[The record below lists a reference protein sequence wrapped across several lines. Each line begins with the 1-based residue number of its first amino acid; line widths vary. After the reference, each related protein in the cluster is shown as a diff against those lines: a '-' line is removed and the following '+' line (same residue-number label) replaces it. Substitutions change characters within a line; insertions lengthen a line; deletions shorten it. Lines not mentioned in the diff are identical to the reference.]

1 MNRLIPE
8 DLLGILPRRRLDMA
22 ADNIMLRQPGGLR
35 LNAGAVHLRKVRRMA
50 RELAVPLGGTLK
62 TRSQWHG
69 FGREF
74 IMHWPPGNRS

>member
-22 ADNIMLRQPGGLR
+22 ADNLMLHPPGGLR
-35 LNAGAVHLRKVRRMA
+35 LNAGAAHLRKVRRMA
-50 RELAVPLGGTLK
+50 RELAVRLGGTIK
-62 TRSQWHG
+62 TRSQGHG